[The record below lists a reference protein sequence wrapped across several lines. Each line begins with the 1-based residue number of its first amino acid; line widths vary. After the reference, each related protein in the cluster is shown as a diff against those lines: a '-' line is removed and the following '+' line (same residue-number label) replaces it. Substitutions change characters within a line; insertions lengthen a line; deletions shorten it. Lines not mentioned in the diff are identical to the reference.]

1 MLRQGIRWV
10 LNTAQDWLNGRA
22 GPLDAWAADYTVNH
36 VYARIMRQG
45 GCFHDYTWGVV
56 QAAHLA
62 KALGIPRVSVLEF
75 GVAGG
80 NGLLALERIAREAS
94 TAFGVEIDVFGF
106 DTGAGLPRPQDYRD
120 MPNLW
125 SEGFFPM
132 DPVGLQTRLKR
143 AELLLGP
150 VENTVPQFL
159 NARRAPVAFVSFDV
173 DYYSSTRQALTLFDA
188 EPERLLPRV
197 HCYFDDIL
205 GYTFGD
211 HVGER
216 LAIEHFNAA
225 HELRKLS
232 PIYGIR
238 YYVPKRHMNRMWEK
252 QYMAHLFDH
261 PMYSHHDGSIP
272 HGTTML
278 NLHGG

>member
-10 LNTAQDWLNGRA
+10 LNAAQDWLNGRA
-22 GPLDAWAADYTVNH
+22 GPLDSWAADYTLNH

-45 GCFHDYTWGVV
+45 ECFHDYTWGVV
-56 QAAHLA
+56 QATHLA
-62 KALGIPRVSVLEF
+62 KVLGIPRVSVLEF

-80 NGLLALERIAREAS
+80 NGLVALERIAQEAS
-94 TAFGVEIDVFGF
+94 AAFGVEIDVFGF
-106 DTGAGLPRPQDYRD
+106 DTGAGLPRPEDYRD

-132 DPVGLQTRLKR
+132 DLTRLKARLKR

-150 VENTVPQFL
+150 VEDTVPQFL
-159 NARRAPVAFVSFDV
+159 SSTRAPVAFVSFDV
-173 DYYSSTRQALTLFDA
+173 DYYSSTRQALKLFDGA
-188 EPERLLPRV
+188 HERLLPRV

-232 PIYGIR
+232 PIYGVR
-238 YYVPKRHMNRMWEK
+238 YYVPRRYMNRMWEK
-252 QYMAHLFDH
+252 QYMLHVFDH
-261 PMYSHHDGSIP
+261 PLYGRHDGTIP
-272 HGTTML
+272 VGYSVL
-278 NLHGG
+278 NLRAG